1 MRFGICAPVE
11 MAGVLRDGGAD
22 FVEENVQNF
31 LQGQVPD
38 SQWTGGER
46 AGESALP
53 ILVANCLLPGTLKIV
68 GPDVDFA
75 KIRAYIGTVMRRAAV
90 VGMKILVFG
99 SAGARN
105 VPEGFDRGRAGE
117 QILEFVRMAAEAAAA
132 NGIVLVAEPLSR
144 DESNIIHT
152 IAEAM
157 ELVRKIN
164 HPNFQCLLDS
174 FHFWVNGDRLEDLA
188 ASVGQIRHVH
198 VADREGRVASGESG
212 KSDYRPLFRILKK
225 GGYDGGISVES
236 PGWNNYEAADAAR
249 VIQFLKNQWQE
260 A

>member
-22 FVEENVQNF
+22 FVEENVQ
-31 LQGQVPD
+31 
-38 SQWTGGER
+38 
-46 AGESALP
+46 
-53 ILVANCLLPGTLKIV
+53 NCLLPGTLKIV

-157 ELVRKIN
+157 ELV
-164 HPNFQCLLDS
+164 
-174 FHFWVNGDRLEDLA
+174 
-188 ASVGQIRHVH
+188 
-198 VADREGRVASGESG
+198 
-212 KSDYRPLFRILKK
+212 
-225 GGYDGGISVES
+225 
-236 PGWNNYEAADAAR
+236 
-249 VIQFLKNQWQE
+249 
-260 A
+260 